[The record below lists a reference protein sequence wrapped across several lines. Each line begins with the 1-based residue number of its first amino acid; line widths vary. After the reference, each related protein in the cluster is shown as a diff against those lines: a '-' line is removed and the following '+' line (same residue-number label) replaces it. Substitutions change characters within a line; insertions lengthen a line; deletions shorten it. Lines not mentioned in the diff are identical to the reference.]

1 MDNQRFCGKR
11 ILPRLRSLAL
21 AARRA
26 SPPCRGA
33 EAPHVWGLTPQLPFD
48 LSAQQEGA
56 ANRSI
61 PERLT
66 APSALRAGHGD
77 DGVPWGYSVDA
88 GGSPLPNTRSNHER
102 LESLSIVLCCE
113 VTCSWRDAICEFFA
127 SSSRAR
133 AAFCS

>member
-1 MDNQRFCGKR
+1 MLHQT
-11 ILPRLRSLAL
+11 SLAD
-21 AARRA
+21 ARCA
-26 SPPCRGA
+26 SGKPSLPWRD
-33 EAPHVWGLTPQLPFD
+33 APHVWGLAPQLPSGP
-48 LSAQQEGA
+48 SAQQEGA

-77 DGVPWGYSVDA
+77 DGVPRGYSVDA

-102 LESLSIVLCCE
+102 FESLSIVLCCE
-113 VTCSWRDAICEFFA
+113 ATCSWRDAIWEFFA

>member
-1 MDNQRFCGKR
+1 MENASYLDSARW
-11 ILPRLRSLAL
+11 RSLRVGQAL
-21 AARRA
+21 LAVALKRHM
-26 SPPCRGA
+26 CG
-33 EAPHVWGLTPQLPFD
+33 GLRPSSPFD

-56 ANRSI
+56 TNRSI

-66 APSALRAGHGD
+66 ASSALRAGHGD

-102 LESLSIVLCCE
+102 FESLSIVLCCE
-113 VTCSWRDAICEFFA
+113 ATCSWRDAICEFFA